1 MKTENYL
8 GDGVV
13 VEWWSGGVERLKTV
27 LLARNLTLNYDSA
40 SITNVCLVRLFGRQ
54 ASSLVEIPILRSL
67 VEIPTRIFLM

>member
-13 VEWWSGGVERLKTV
+13 VEWWSGGVERLKPV

-40 SITNVCLVRLFGRQ
+40 SNYKCMFGPPVWS
-54 ASSLVEIPILRSL
+54 ASLVPC
-67 VEIPTRIFLM
+67 